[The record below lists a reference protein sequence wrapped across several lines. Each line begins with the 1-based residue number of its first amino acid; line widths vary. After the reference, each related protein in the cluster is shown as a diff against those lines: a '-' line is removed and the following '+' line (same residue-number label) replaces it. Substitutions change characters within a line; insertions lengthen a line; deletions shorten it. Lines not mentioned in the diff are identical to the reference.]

1 MTDHPSPPPPGGSYP
16 PPPPSAGGAPPPP
29 PGGGALPTESYTPWG
44 TRVLAYIIDNV
55 PVFVIVG
62 IGYLIQ
68 MLTMEQS
75 CVGGGGGPYSI
86 GQYCVSQPS
95 GIGTMAFW
103 LLWLAGIAFAIWNNG
118 YKQGTTGQSIGK
130 GMMKFK
136 VVSEKTGQPIGF
148 GTSVLRMFAHIVDAI
163 PCYVGF
169 FVPLFDAKRQ
179 TWADKIMTT
188 VCLPA

>member
-1 MTDHPSPPPPGGSYP
+1 MTDQPSPPPPGGGSYP
-16 PPPPSAGGAPPPP
+16 PPPPSAGGSPPPP

-44 TRVLAYIIDNV
+44 TRALAYIIDGIPAAV
-55 PVFVIVG
+55 VWG
-62 IGYLIQ
+62 IGYVIY
-68 MLTMEQS
+68 MVTMESGCTQS
-75 CVGGGGGPYSI
+75 YGYSV
-86 GQYCVSQPS
+86 CTRDQPS
-95 GIGTMAFW
+95 TIGTLAMW
-103 LLWLAGIAFAIWNNG
+103 LLSLVALAYVIWNNG

-130 GMMKFK
+130 GVMKFK

-148 GTSVLRMFAHIVDAI
+148 GNSVLRMFAHIVDAI

>member
-1 MTDHPSPPPPGGSYP
+1 MTDQPSPPPPGGSYP
-16 PPPPSAGGAPPPP
+16 PPPPSHGGSAPPP
-29 PGGGALPTESYTPWG
+29 PGGGALPTEAYTPWG
-44 TRVLAYIIDNV
+44 TRALAYIVDSI
-55 PVFVIVG
+55 PVIVIVG
-62 IGYLIQ
+62 IGYVVQ
-68 MLTMEQS
+68 MVTMEQS
-75 CVGGGGGPYSI
+75 CADGGPYG

-95 GIGTMAFW
+95 GIGNIVYYLA
-103 LLWLAGIAFAIWNNG
+103 LLAAIAFAIWNNG

-148 GTSVLRMFAHIVDAI
+148 GNSVLRMFAHIVDAI

>member
-1 MTDHPSPPPPGGSYP
+1 MTDQGSPPPPGGSYP
-16 PPPPSAGGAPPPP
+16 PPPPSAGGSPPPP

-44 TRVLAYIIDNV
+44 TRALAYIIDNI
-55 PVFVIVG
+55 PVIVIVG
-62 IGYLIQ
+62 IGYVIQ
-68 MLTMEQS
+68 MVTTEQT
-75 CVGGGGGPYSI
+75 CYGGVSGPYSVGQVCANTPSTI
-86 GQYCVSQPS
+86 GNIVYYL
-95 GIGTMAFW
+95 A
-103 LLWLAGIAFAIWNNG
+103 LLAAIAFAIWNNG

-130 GMMKFK
+130 GMMNFK

-148 GTSVLRMFAHIVDAI
+148 GNSVLRMFAHIVDAI

-188 VCLPA
+188 ICLPA